1 MFELKYD
8 ILDDLEA
15 RELNAAR
22 QVADEEEHLLTP
34 KEWYDECR
42 RTGVNAVFAIYA
54 PYRLFHPS
62 GGYDF
67 DIDRFVEAY
76 NSIKE
81 RFFRGLP
88 DVQVVHHEKNYLNV
102 VLPDWIQ
109 TETDL
114 DSFDFLCNRVD
125 PKINEDDIIIFK
137 IPCKIDIV
145 KAIKTSS
152 SLVESDV
159 MTIQYLKTDECL
171 KRIGRVV
178 TKVCD
183 FLASIQAFNNKYKIK
198 RQIIIYS
205 AHDESYE
212 GGTVDISD
220 IPSYMFDIK
229 YRNRRYSSQEYEFA
243 AIETLSHVCNLRHDS
258 SSMTDFW
265 KVQYFFN
272 EWANKQLKYVNK

>member
-15 RELNAAR
+15 RESNAAR

-34 KEWYDECR
+34 KEWYEECR

-54 PYRLFHPS
+54 PYRLFHLS
-62 GGYDF
+62 GGYNF

-76 NSIKE
+76 NDIKE

-109 TETDL
+109 TETDS

-125 PKINEDDIIIFK
+125 PKINEDDTIIFK

-145 KAIKTSS
+145 QAIKTSS
-152 SLVESDV
+152 LENSDII
-159 MTIQYLKTDECL
+159 TIQHLKTDECL

-183 FLASIQAFNNKYKIK
+183 FLASIQAFNIKYKLK
-198 RQIIIYS
+198 RVIILYS
-205 AHDESYE
+205 AHDENYE
-212 GGTVDISD
+212 GGTVDLSD
-220 IPSYMFDIK
+220 IPVYMFDIK
-229 YRNRRYSSQEYEFA
+229 YRNRRFSSQEYEFA
-243 AIETLSHVCNLRHDS
+243 VIESLTNICNLRHDRT
-258 SSMTDFW
+258 SMTDFRNV
-265 KVQYFFN
+265 KYFFN